1 MQPQVKNIVQMRA
14 QKRGPASKPTTQ
26 TKTTTNNPRNAV
38 IKKSAPTE
46 PAPEPLPADDAIEL
60 QNQIFSIAPIYP
72 RSADDAAGLIAA
84 TWDGLFIS
92 RDEKKGWKQIK
103 FDDALPPYFH
113 VVTTNPMV
121 PGVILVGTEDKLFV
135 SHDNGESFAPMPIAA
150 KSLRIQTI
158 VFDPREPATIYTGT
172 NDGFFLTYNGGK
184 TWEQRGN
191 GMRTSMATS
200 AIVVNP
206 SNPDELYVGD
216 QRQGGLYHSTD
227 KGHSWEP
234 IETLRLPSQ
243 RLYAMSADPFD
254 PTSVC
259 IGSFSGGVYVMS
271 KQVAG
276 RRRQVGQ

>member
-1 MQPQVKNIVQMRA
+1 
-14 QKRGPASKPTTQ
+14 
-26 TKTTTNNPRNAV
+26 
-38 IKKSAPTE
+38 
-46 PAPEPLPADDAIEL
+46 
-60 QNQIFSIAPIYP
+60 
-72 RSADDAAGLIAA
+72 
-84 TWDGLFIS
+84 
-92 RDEKKGWKQIK
+92 
-103 FDDALPPYFH
+103 
-113 VVTTNPMV
+113 MV

-259 IGSFSGGVYVMS
+259 IGSFSGGVYVMN